1 MGGHGGELGA
11 QAPHAALTGGGRHS
25 PSFMPPRMPQ
35 IQEEEGVQALRV
47 GGVILLVSCQW
58 SVGGLSVQLGEA
70 GGSGDPQGATEALL
84 GD

>member
-1 MGGHGGELGA
+1 
-11 QAPHAALTGGGRHS
+11 
-25 PSFMPPRMPQ
+25 MPQ

-47 GGVILLVSCQW
+47 GGIILLVSCQW

-70 GGSGDPQGATEALL
+70 GGGGDPQGATEALL